1 MSRILRRPMF
11 RGGQVIDSRGTGIT
25 SGLMDGGRVGYRNG
39 KFVTGAEL
47 MSAAGAFPE
56 LNMFKN
62 IKLNPKSKFP
72 IGQGN
77 VINIGGQDLDVDR
90 IASFMATPGMQDL
103 AFADNY
109 NLSAS
114 LGGDENKDENIRIAS
129 KDVENLKIGKKDNEI
144 DYDQSFDIDSI
155 KSEDAYKPPKKGST
169 ADIKQKELSGEI
181 DSTPSKESLAIA
193 GITDE
198 PDEQPK
204 IEDPDQDIKEMAD
217 RYFELMGGGKAFSR
231 DVGDMLL
238 RFAGAEGETVG
249 DKFKAYLRDEAK
261 AGPSRTEKIKDA
273 AAKTAI
279 NYQTQKEFLE
289 KKIASSES
297 IAEKNIA
304 AQALRDLNKTYAP
317 GITQKK
323 IEYLK
328 SLDPNSKEYKL
339 ALGDLGLATSFD
351 AQINSDQMSGQPV
364 TIETADTYASIYYPN
379 YKGKLTENS
388 KSGMFLDVANKRL
401 IIVDDTGNFEV
412 FKTLQI
418 Q

>member
-25 SGLMDGGRVGYRNG
+25 SGLMDGGRVGYQNAG
-39 KFVTGAEL
+39 FVTGAEL

-56 LNMFKN
+56 LNMFKDMR
-62 IKLNPKSKFP
+62 INPKTKFK
-72 IGQGN
+72 IGEGT
-77 VINIGGQDLDVDR
+77 NIRGFDVDR
-90 IASFMATPGMQDL
+90 VASFLGTPGIQDL

-114 LGGDENKDENIRIAS
+114 LGNDKEDENIKIAS
-129 KDVENLKIGKKDNEI
+129 TNVEDLKIGKKDDEI
-144 DYDQSFDIDSI
+144 DYDQSFDVESV
-155 KSEDAYKPPKKGST
+155 KSEDAYKSPT
-169 ADIKQKELSGEI
+169 MDIKEKEFSGEI
-181 DSTPSKESLAIA
+181 DTTPTI
-193 GITDE
+193 ITDD

-204 IEDPDQDIKEMAD
+204 VEDPDQDIKEMAD

-238 RFAGAEGETVG
+238 RFAGAEGDTTA

-297 IAEKNIA
+297 IAEKNLA
-304 AQALRDLNKTYAP
+304 AQALRDLKKTYAP
-317 GITQKK
+317 SITEKDLK
-323 IEYLK
+323 LLK
-328 SLDPNSKEYKL
+328 SLKPGTRDYSL
-339 ALGDLGLATSFD
+339 ALSRFGLETSFD

-379 YKGKLTENS
+379 YKGRLTADS
-388 KSGMFLDVANKRL
+388 KSGMFLDTANKRL
-401 IIVDDTGNFEV
+401 VIVDDTGEFEI

>member
-25 SGLMDGGRVGYRNG
+25 SGLMDGGRVGYKNAG
-39 KFVTGAEL
+39 FVTGAQL
-47 MSAAGAFPE
+47 MAAANSFPE
-56 LNMFKN
+56 LNMFKD
-62 IKLNPKSKFP
+62 IQLNPKSNFRV
-72 IGQGN
+72 GAGN
-77 VINIGGQDLDVDR
+77 TINGFDVDKVASFIGGE
-90 IASFMATPGMQDL
+90 GDL
-103 AFADNY
+103 AFASTDSFSY
-109 NLSAS
+109 PIGTDTTQ
-114 LGGDENKDENIRIAS
+114 LGETTEKADTLIAS
-129 KDVENLKIGKKDNEI
+129 KDTDKLKIGKTNEADVMD
-144 DYDQSFDIDSI
+144 DYSI
-155 KSEDAYKPPKKGST
+155 TGETETEKFKSPT
-169 ADIKQKELSGEI
+169 MDIKEKEFSGEI
-181 DSTPSKESLAIA
+181 DSTPSKEALAVA

-204 IEDPDQDIKEMAD
+204 VEDPDQDIKDMAD

-249 DKFKAYLRDEAK
+249 DKFKEYLKAESK

-379 YKGKLTENS
+379 YKGRLTKDS
-388 KSGMFLDVANKRL
+388 KSGMFLDTANKRL
-401 IIVDDTGNFEV
+401 VIVDDTGEFEV

>member
-11 RGGQVIDSRGTGIT
+11 RGGRVDSRGTGIT
-25 SGLMDGGRVGYRNG
+25 SGLMDGGRVGYQNAG
-39 KFVTGAEL
+39 FVTGGQL
-47 MSAAGAFPE
+47 MAAANSFPE

-62 IKLNPKSKFP
+62 IKLNPKSKFTV
-72 IGQGN
+72 GQGN
-77 VINIGGQDLDVDR
+77 TINGFDVDKVASFIGGE
-90 IASFMATPGMQDL
+90 GDL
-103 AFADNY
+103 AFASTDSFSYPMGTDTTKLGETTEKPDN
-109 NLSAS
+109 L
-114 LGGDENKDENIRIAS
+114 IAS
-129 KDVENLKIGKKDNEI
+129 KDTDKLKIGKTDEV
-144 DYDQSFDIDSI
+144 DIMDDTTI
-155 KSEDAYKPPKKGST
+155 TGETTEKFKSPTMEM
-169 ADIKQKELSGEI
+169 KEKEFSGEI
-181 DSTPSKESLAIA
+181 DTTPTI
-193 GITDE
+193 ITDD
-198 PDEQPK
+198 PDEQPVV
-204 IEDPDQDIKEMAD
+204 EDPDEDIKNMAD

-388 KSGMFLDVANKRL
+388 KSGMFLDTANKRL

>member
-25 SGLMDGGRVGYRNG
+25 SGLMDGGRVGYQNAG
-39 KFVTGAEL
+39 FVTGAEL

-56 LNMFKN
+56 LNMFKDMR
-62 IKLNPKSKFP
+62 INPKTKFK
-72 IGQGN
+72 IGEGT
-77 VINIGGQDLDVDR
+77 NIRGFDVDR
-90 IASFMATPGMQDL
+90 VASFLGTPGMQDL

-114 LGGDENKDENIRIAS
+114 LGNNKDDENIKIAS
-129 KDVENLKIGKKDNEI
+129 TDVENLKIGKKDDDI
-144 DYDQSFDIDSI
+144 DYDQSFDVESV

-181 DSTPSKESLAIA
+181 DTTPTI
-193 GITDE
+193 ITDE
-198 PDEQPK
+198 KDEQPVV
-204 IEDPDQDIKEMAD
+204 EDPDQDIKEMAD

-238 RFAGAEGETVG
+238 RFAGAEGETTA

-304 AQALRDLNKTYAP
+304 AQKLRDLNKKFAP

-323 IEYLK
+323 IDYLK
-328 SLDPNSKEYKL
+328 TLKPGSRDYQL
-339 ALGDLGLATSFD
+339 ALADFGLATSFD
-351 AQINSDQMSGQPV
+351 AQVYKDMNNNQPLTV
-364 TIETADTYASIYYPN
+364 ETADTYASIYYPN
-379 YKGKLTENS
+379 YQGRLTADSKKG
-388 KSGMFLDVANKRL
+388 GMYLDVEEKKL
-401 IIVDDTGNFEV
+401 VLVDGETGEITT
-412 FKTLQI
+412 FKALQL

>member
-11 RGGQVIDSRGTGIT
+11 RGGKVIDSRGTGIT

-129 KDVENLKIGKKDNEI
+129 KDVENLKIGKKDDEI

-155 KSEDAYKPPKKGST
+155 KSEDAYKPPKL
-169 ADIKQKELSGEI
+169 AD
-181 DSTPSKESLAIA
+181 
-193 GITDE
+193 
-198 PDEQPK
+198 
-204 IEDPDQDIKEMAD
+204 
-217 RYFELMGGGKAFSR
+217 
-231 DVGDMLL
+231 
-238 RFAGAEGETVG
+238 
-249 DKFKAYLRDEAK
+249 
-261 AGPSRTEKIKDA
+261 
-273 AAKTAI
+273 
-279 NYQTQKEFLE
+279 
-289 KKIASSES
+289 
-297 IAEKNIA
+297 
-304 AQALRDLNKTYAP
+304 
-317 GITQKK
+317 
-323 IEYLK
+323 
-328 SLDPNSKEYKL
+328 KL
-339 ALGDLGLATSFD
+339 
-351 AQINSDQMSGQPV
+351 
-364 TIETADTYASIYYPN
+364 
-379 YKGKLTENS
+379 
-388 KSGMFLDVANKRL
+388 
-401 IIVDDTGNFEV
+401 
-412 FKTLQI
+412 
-418 Q
+418 

>member
-11 RGGQVIDSRGTGIT
+11 RGGKVIDSRGTGIT

-129 KDVENLKIGKKDNEI
+129 KDVENLKIGKKDDEI

-238 RFAGAEGETVG
+238 RFAGAEGDTTA

-297 IAEKNIA
+297 IAEKNIL
-304 AQALRDLNKTYAP
+304 AQQLRDLNKTYAP
-317 GITQKK
+317 SITEKDLK
-323 IEYLK
+323 LLK
-328 SLDPNSKEYKL
+328 SLKPGTRDYSL
-339 ALGDLGLATSFD
+339 ALSRFGLETSFD

-379 YKGKLTENS
+379 YKGRLTKDS
-388 KSGMFLDVANKRL
+388 KSGMFLDAANKRL
-401 IIVDDTGNFEV
+401 VIVDDTGEFEV

>member
-1 MSRILRRPMF
+1 MSKILRRPMF
-11 RGGQVIDSRGTGIT
+11 RGGPVDSRGTGIT
-25 SGLMDGGRVGYRNG
+25 SGLMDGGRVGYQNAG
-39 KFVTGAEL
+39 FVTGAEL

-56 LNMFKN
+56 LNMFKDMR
-62 IKLNPKSKFP
+62 INPKTKFK
-72 IGQGN
+72 IGEGT
-77 VINIGGQDLDVDR
+77 NIRGFDVDR
-90 IASFMATPGMQDL
+90 VASFLGTPGMQDL

-114 LGGDENKDENIRIAS
+114 LGNNKDDENIKIAS
-129 KDVENLKIGKKDNEI
+129 TDVENLKIGKKDDDI
-144 DYDQSFDIDSI
+144 DYDQSFDVESV

-181 DSTPSKESLAIA
+181 DTTPTI
-193 GITDE
+193 ITDE
-198 PDEQPK
+198 KDEQPVV
-204 IEDPDQDIKEMAD
+204 EDPDQDIKEMAD

-238 RFAGAEGETVG
+238 RFAGAEGETTA

-304 AQALRDLNKTYAP
+304 AQKLRDLNKKFAP

-323 IEYLK
+323 IDYLK
-328 SLDPNSKEYKL
+328 TLKPGSRDYQL
-339 ALGDLGLATSFD
+339 ALADFGLATSFD
-351 AQINSDQMSGQPV
+351 AQVYKDMNNNQPLTV
-364 TIETADTYASIYYPN
+364 ETADTYASIYYPN
-379 YKGKLTENS
+379 YQGRLTADSKKG
-388 KSGMFLDVANKRL
+388 GMYLDVEEKKL
-401 IIVDDTGNFEV
+401 VLVDGETGEITT
-412 FKTLQI
+412 FKALQL

>member
-1 MSRILRRPMF
+1 MF

-25 SGLMDGGRVGYRNG
+25 SGLMDGGRVGYQNAG
-39 KFVTGAEL
+39 FVTGGQL
-47 MSAAGAFPE
+47 MAAANSFPE

-62 IKLNPKSKFP
+62 IKLNPKSKFVV
-72 IGQGN
+72 GQGN
-77 VINIGGQDLDVDR
+77 TINGFDVDKVASFIGGE
-90 IASFMATPGMQDL
+90 GDL
-103 AFADNY
+103 AFASTENFSYPMGTDTTQLGETTEKPDN
-109 NLSAS
+109 L
-114 LGGDENKDENIRIAS
+114 IAS
-129 KDVENLKIGKKDNEI
+129 KDTDKLKIGKTNEV
-144 DYDQSFDIDSI
+144 DIMDDTTMTGTTETEKFKSPTMEI
-155 KSEDAYKPPKKGST
+155 KE
-169 ADIKQKELSGEI
+169 KEFSGEI
-181 DSTPSKESLAIA
+181 DTTPTI
-193 GITDE
+193 ITDE
-198 PDEQPK
+198 KDEEPK
-204 IEDPDQDIKEMAD
+204 IEDPDQDIKDMAD

>member
-25 SGLMDGGRVGYRNG
+25 SGLMDGGRVGYQNAG
-39 KFVTGAEL
+39 FVTGAEL

-56 LNMFKN
+56 LNMFKDMR
-62 IKLNPKSKFP
+62 INPKTKFK
-72 IGQGN
+72 IGEGT
-77 VINIGGQDLDVDR
+77 NIRGFDVDR
-90 IASFMATPGMQDL
+90 VASFLGTPGMQDL

-114 LGGDENKDENIRIAS
+114 LGNNKDDENIKIAS
-129 KDVENLKIGKKDNEI
+129 TDVENLKIGKKDDDI
-144 DYDQSFDIDSI
+144 DYDQSFDVESV

-169 ADIKQKELSGEI
+169 ADIKQKEFSGEI
-181 DSTPSKESLAIA
+181 DTTPTI
-193 GITDE
+193 ITDE

-204 IEDPDQDIKEMAD
+204 VEDPDQDIKEMAD

-238 RFAGAEGETVG
+238 RFAGAEGETTA

-304 AQALRDLNKTYAP
+304 AQKLRDLNKKFAP

-323 IEYLK
+323 IDYLK
-328 SLDPNSKEYKL
+328 TLKPGSRDYQL
-339 ALGDLGLATSFD
+339 ALADFGLATSFD
-351 AQINSDQMSGQPV
+351 AQVYKDMNNNQPLTV
-364 TIETADTYASIYYPN
+364 ETADTYASIYYPN
-379 YKGKLTENS
+379 YQGRLTADSKKG
-388 KSGMFLDVANKRL
+388 GMYLDVEEKKL
-401 IIVDDTGNFEV
+401 VLVDGETGEITT
-412 FKTLQI
+412 FKALQL

>member
-72 IGQGN
+72 VGQGN
-77 VINIGGQDLDVDR
+77 VLNIGGQDLDIDR
-90 IASFMATPGMQDL
+90 IASFMATPNMQDL
-103 AFADNY
+103 AFGDTY

-114 LGGDENKDENIRIAS
+114 LGGNEKDDENIKIAS
-129 KDVENLKIGKKDNEI
+129 TDIENLKIGKKD
-144 DYDQSFDIDSI
+144 DDIDFDKSFNI
-155 KSEDAYKPPKKGST
+155 ESVKSEDAYKPPKEGST
-169 ADIKQKELSGEI
+169 RDIKEKEFSGEI
-181 DSTPSKESLAIA
+181 DTTPTI
-193 GITDE
+193 ITEEKDE
-198 PDEQPK
+198 EPVV
-204 IEDPDQDIKEMAD
+204 EDPDKDIKDMAD

-238 RFAGAEGETVG
+238 RFAGAEGDTTA

-304 AQALRDLNKTYAP
+304 AQKLRDLNKTFAP
-317 GITQKK
+317 SITEKDLK
-323 IEYLK
+323 LLK
-328 SLDPNSKEYKL
+328 SLKPGTRDYSL
-339 ALGDLGLATSFD
+339 ALSRFGLETSFD

-379 YKGKLTENS
+379 YKGRLTKDS

-401 IIVDDTGNFEV
+401 VIVDDTGEFEV

>member
-1 MSRILRRPMF
+1 MF
-11 RGGQVIDSRGTGIT
+11 RGGKVIDSRGTGIT
-25 SGLMDGGRVGYRNG
+25 SGLMDGGRVGYKSAG
-39 KFVTGAEL
+39 FVTGGQL
-47 MSAAGAFPE
+47 MAAAQTFPE

-62 IKLNPKSKFP
+62 IKLNPKSNFKV
-72 IGQGN
+72 GAGN
-77 VINIGGQDLDVDR
+77 TINGFDVDKVASFIGGE
-90 IASFMATPGMQDL
+90 GDL
-103 AFADNY
+103 AFASTEGFSYPIGTDTTK
-109 NLSAS
+109 
-114 LGGDENKDENIRIAS
+114 LGETTEKDDTLIAS
-129 KDVENLKIGKKDNEI
+129 KDTDKLKIGKTNEV
-144 DYDQSFDIDSI
+144 DIMDDTTMTGTETEKFKSPTMTI
-155 KSEDAYKPPKKGST
+155 KE
-169 ADIKQKELSGEI
+169 KEFSGEI
-181 DSTPSKESLAIA
+181 DSTPSKEALAIA

-198 PDEQPK
+198 KDEEPVV
-204 IEDPDQDIKEMAD
+204 EDPDKDIKEMAD

-249 DKFKAYLRDEAK
+249 DKFKEYLKAESK

-379 YKGKLTENS
+379 YKGKLTKDS
-388 KSGMFLDVANKRL
+388 KSGMFLDTANKRL
-401 IIVDDTGNFEV
+401 VIVDDTGEFEV

>member
-25 SGLMDGGRVGYRNG
+25 SGLMDGGRVGYQNAG
-39 KFVTGAEL
+39 FVTGGQL
-47 MSAAGAFPE
+47 MAAANSFPE

-62 IKLNPKSKFP
+62 IKLNPKSKFVV
-72 IGQGN
+72 GQGN
-77 VINIGGQDLDVDR
+77 TINGFDVDKVASFIGGE
-90 IASFMATPGMQDL
+90 GDL
-103 AFADNY
+103 AFASTDSFSYPMGTDTTQLGETTEKPDN
-109 NLSAS
+109 L
-114 LGGDENKDENIRIAS
+114 IAS
-129 KDVENLKIGKKDNEI
+129 KDTDKLKIGKTNEV
-144 DYDQSFDIDSI
+144 DIMDDTTMTGTTETEKFTSPTMKI
-155 KSEDAYKPPKKGST
+155 KE
-169 ADIKQKELSGEI
+169 KEFSGEI
-181 DSTPSKESLAIA
+181 DTTPTI
-193 GITDE
+193 ITDE
-198 PDEQPK
+198 KDEEPK
-204 IEDPDQDIKEMAD
+204 IEDPDQDIKDMAD

>member
-25 SGLMDGGRVGYRNG
+25 SGLMDGGRVGYQNAG
-39 KFVTGAEL
+39 FVTGAEL

-56 LNMFKN
+56 LNMFKDMR
-62 IKLNPKSKFP
+62 INPKTKFK
-72 IGQGN
+72 IGEGT
-77 VINIGGQDLDVDR
+77 NIRGFDVDR
-90 IASFMATPGMQDL
+90 VASFLGTPGMQDL

-114 LGGDENKDENIRIAS
+114 LGNNKDDENIKIAS
-129 KDVENLKIGKKDNEI
+129 TDVENLKIGKKDDDI
-144 DYDQSFDIDSI
+144 DYDQSFDVESV

-181 DSTPSKESLAIA
+181 DTTPTI
-193 GITDE
+193 ITDE
-198 PDEQPK
+198 KDEQPVV
-204 IEDPDQDIKEMAD
+204 EDPDQDIKEMAD

-249 DKFKAYLRDEAK
+249 DKFKEYLKAEAK

-304 AQALRDLNKTYAP
+304 AQKLRDLNKKFAP

-323 IEYLK
+323 IDYLK
-328 SLDPNSKEYKL
+328 TLKPGSRDYQL
-339 ALGDLGLATSFD
+339 ALADFGLATSFD
-351 AQINSDQMSGQPV
+351 AQVYKDMNNNQPLTV
-364 TIETADTYASIYYPN
+364 ETADTYASIYYPN
-379 YKGKLTENS
+379 YQGRLTADSKKG
-388 KSGMFLDVANKRL
+388 GMYLDVEEKKL
-401 IIVDDTGNFEV
+401 VLVDGETGEITT
-412 FKTLQI
+412 FKALQL

>member
-25 SGLMDGGRVGYRNG
+25 SGLMDGGRVGYKSAG
-39 KFVTGAEL
+39 FVTGAEL

-72 IGQGN
+72 VGQGN
-77 VINIGGQDLDVDR
+77 VLNIGGQDLDIDR
-90 IASFMATPGMQDL
+90 IASFMATPNMQDL
-103 AFADNY
+103 AFGDTY

-114 LGGDENKDENIRIAS
+114 LGGNDKDDENIKIAS
-129 KDVENLKIGKKDNEI
+129 TDIENLKIGKKD
-144 DYDQSFDIDSI
+144 DDIDFDKSFNI
-155 KSEDAYKPPKKGST
+155 ESVKSEDAYKPPKEGST
-169 ADIKQKELSGEI
+169 RDIKEKEFSGEI
-181 DSTPSKESLAIA
+181 DTTPTI
-193 GITDE
+193 ITEEKDE
-198 PDEQPK
+198 EPVV
-204 IEDPDQDIKEMAD
+204 EDPDKDIKDMAD

-238 RFAGAEGETVG
+238 RFAGAEGDTTA

-304 AQALRDLNKTYAP
+304 AQKLRDLNKTFAP
-317 GITQKK
+317 SITEKDLK
-323 IEYLK
+323 LLK
-328 SLDPNSKEYKL
+328 SLKPGTKDYNL
-339 ALGDLGLATSFD
+339 ALSRFGLETSFD
-351 AQINSDQMSGQPV
+351 AQINDDQMSGKPV

>member
-11 RGGQVIDSRGTGIT
+11 RGGKVIDSRGTGIT
-25 SGLMDGGRVGYRNG
+25 SGLMDGGRVGYRDG
-39 KFVTGAEL
+39 KFVTGGQL
-47 MSAAGAFPE
+47 MAAANSFPE

-62 IKLNPKSKFP
+62 IKLNPTSKFP

-77 VINIGGQDLDVDR
+77 TLNIGGTEIDVDR
-90 IASFMATPGMQDL
+90 IASFIGGEGDL
-103 AFADNY
+103 AFASTEGFSYPMGTDTTKLGETTKKPDN
-109 NLSAS
+109 L
-114 LGGDENKDENIRIAS
+114 IAS
-129 KDVENLKIGKKDNEI
+129 KDTDTLKIGKTDEVDKMD
-144 DYDQSFDIDSI
+144 DYSI
-155 KSEDAYKPPKKGST
+155 TGETTEKFKSPTMK
-169 ADIKQKELSGEI
+169 IKEKEFSGEI
-181 DSTPSKESLAIA
+181 DTTPTI
-193 GITDE
+193 ITDD

-204 IEDPDQDIKEMAD
+204 VEDPDQDIKEMSD

-238 RFAGAEGETVG
+238 RFAGADGETVG
-249 DKFKAYLRDEAK
+249 DKFKEYLKAESK

-328 SLDPNSKEYKL
+328 SLNPNSKEYKL

-388 KSGMFLDVANKRL
+388 KSGMFLDTANKRL
-401 IIVDDTGNFEV
+401 VIVDDTGEFEV

>member
-25 SGLMDGGRVGYRNG
+25 SGLMDGGRVGYQNAG
-39 KFVTGAEL
+39 FVTGGQL
-47 MSAAGAFPE
+47 MAAANSFPE

-62 IKLNPKSKFP
+62 IKLNPKSKFTV
-72 IGQGN
+72 GQGN
-77 VINIGGQDLDVDR
+77 TINGFDVDKVASFIGGE
-90 IASFMATPGMQDL
+90 GDL
-103 AFADNY
+103 AFASTDSFSYPMGTDTTQLGETTEKPDN
-109 NLSAS
+109 L
-114 LGGDENKDENIRIAS
+114 IAS
-129 KDVENLKIGKKDNEI
+129 KDTDKLKIGKTDEV
-144 DYDQSFDIDSI
+144 DIMDDTTI
-155 KSEDAYKPPKKGST
+155 TGETTEKFKSPTMEM
-169 ADIKQKELSGEI
+169 KEKEFSGEI
-181 DSTPSKESLAIA
+181 DTTPTI
-193 GITDE
+193 ITDD
-198 PDEQPK
+198 PDEQPVV
-204 IEDPDQDIKEMAD
+204 EDPDEDIKNMAD

-238 RFAGAEGETVG
+238 RFAGAEGDTTA

-328 SLDPNSKEYKL
+328 SLNPNSKEYKL

-388 KSGMFLDVANKRL
+388 KSGMFLDTANKRL

>member
-11 RGGQVIDSRGTGIT
+11 RGGPVDSRGTGIT
-25 SGLMDGGRVGYRNG
+25 SGLMDGGRVGYQNAG
-39 KFVTGAEL
+39 FVTGGQL
-47 MSAAGAFPE
+47 MAAANSFPE

-62 IKLNPKSKFP
+62 INLNPKSKF
-72 IGQGN
+72 IVGQGN
-77 VINIGGQDLDVDR
+77 TINGFDVDKVASFIGGE
-90 IASFMATPGMQDL
+90 GDL
-103 AFADNY
+103 AFASTDSFSYPMGTNTTKLGETTEKPDN
-109 NLSAS
+109 L
-114 LGGDENKDENIRIAS
+114 IAS
-129 KDVENLKIGKKDNEI
+129 KDTDKLKIGKTNEV
-144 DYDQSFDIDSI
+144 DIMDDTTITGETTKKFKTPPMTI
-155 KSEDAYKPPKKGST
+155 KE
-169 ADIKQKELSGEI
+169 KEFSGEI
-181 DSTPSKESLAIA
+181 DTTPTI
-193 GITDE
+193 ITDD
-198 PDEQPK
+198 PDEQPVV
-204 IEDPDQDIKEMAD
+204 EDPDEDIKNMAD

-231 DVGDMLL
+231 DAGDMLL

-297 IAEKNIA
+297 IAEKSIA

-388 KSGMFLDVANKRL
+388 KSGMFLDTANKRL
-401 IIVDDTGNFEV
+401 VIVDDTGEFEV